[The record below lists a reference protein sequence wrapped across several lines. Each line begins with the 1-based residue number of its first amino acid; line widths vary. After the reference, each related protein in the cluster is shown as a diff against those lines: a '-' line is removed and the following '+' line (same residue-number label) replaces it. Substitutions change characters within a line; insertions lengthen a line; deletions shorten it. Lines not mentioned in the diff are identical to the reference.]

1 MVEPDRELDTIA
13 RQIVD
18 IAFHLHRDVGP
29 GLLESAYETLL
40 SAKLTE
46 LGMGVERQMAI
57 DVTHNN
63 IFLSSAFRVD
73 LLVDRSIVIEIKS
86 VEKTL
91 PIHSKQLLTCLRLG
105 GFPLGFVINFG
116 TAMFKD
122 GIRRLINSD
131 ALLASSRLGAN
142 PLEIGNSGSIDAP

>member
-1 MVEPDRELDTIA
+1 MEEPDAKLDAIA

-18 IAFHLHRDVGP
+18 TAFRLHRDIGP

-40 SAKLTE
+40 SAKLTAIG
-46 LGMGVERQMAI
+46 LHVERQVTM
-57 DVTHNN
+57 DVVVDEIHLT
-63 IFLSSAFRVD
+63 SAFRID
-73 LLVDRSIVIEIKS
+73 ILVERSIIIEVKS

-91 PIHSKQLLTCLRLG
+91 PVHVKQLQTYLRLG
-105 GFPLGFVINFG
+105 GIPLGFVINFG

-142 PLEIGNSGSIDAP
+142 QKD

>member
-1 MVEPDRELDTIA
+1 MEEPDAGLDSIA

-18 IAFHLHRDVGP
+18 TAFRLHRDVGP

-40 SAKLTE
+40 SAKLTAIG
-46 LGMGVERQMAI
+46 LHVERQVAI
-57 DVTHNN
+57 DAVVDDIHLT
-63 IFLSSAFRVD
+63 SAFRID
-73 LLVDRSIVIEIKS
+73 LLVNQSIVIEVKS

-91 PIHSKQLLTCLRLG
+91 PIHAKQLQTYLRLG

-131 ALLASSRLGAN
+131 ALLASSLLGAN
-142 PLEIGNSGSIDAP
+142 QKD

>member
-1 MVEPDRELDTIA
+1 MAEPDAQLDSVA

-18 IAFHLHRDVGP
+18 TAFRLHRDIGP

-40 SAKLTE
+40 SAKLTAI
-46 LGMGVERQMAI
+46 GFSVERQVSI
-57 DVTHNN
+57 DAVVDDIH
-63 IFLSSAFRVD
+63 LASAFRLD
-73 LLVDRSIVIEIKS
+73 LLVNRSVVIEIKS

-91 PIHSKQLLTCLRLG
+91 PIHAKQLQTYLRLG

-131 ALLASSRLGAN
+131 ALLAPSPLGAN
-142 PLEIGNSGSIDAP
+142 QKD

>member
-1 MVEPDRELDTIA
+1 MAEPDANLDAIA

-18 IAFHLHRDVGP
+18 TAFRLHRDVGP

-40 SAKLTE
+40 SAKLTAI
-46 LGMGVERQMAI
+46 GHHVERQVTI
-57 DVTHNN
+57 DAVIDDIH
-63 IFLSSAFRVD
+63 LPSAFRID
-73 LLVDRSIVIEIKS
+73 LLVNQLIVIEIKS

-91 PIHSKQLLTCLRLG
+91 PIHAKQLQTYLRLVQ
-105 GFPLGFVINFG
+105 FPLGFVINFG

-131 ALLASSRLGAN
+131 ALLASSPLGAN
-142 PLEIGNSGSIDAP
+142 HTDRGANQKA

>member
-1 MVEPDRELDTIA
+1 MVEPDGELDAVA

-18 IAFHLHRDVGP
+18 TAFHLHRDVGP

-46 LGMGVERQMAI
+46 IGMAVERQVTM
-57 DVTHNN
+57 DVVYEG
-63 IFLSSAFRVD
+63 ILLSSAFRID
-73 LLVDRSIVIEIKS
+73 LLVERALIIEIKS
-86 VEKTL
+86 TEKTL
-91 PIHSKQLLTCLRLG
+91 PIHSKQLLTYLRLG

-142 PLEIGNSGSIDAP
+142 PSQSDSAGQTDAP

>member
-1 MVEPDRELDTIA
+1 MEEPDANLDAVA

-18 IAFHLHRDVGP
+18 VAFRLHRDVGP

-40 SAKLTE
+40 SAKLTA
-46 LGMGVERQMAI
+46 LGLPVERQLTI
-57 DVTHNN
+57 DAVIDDIH
-63 IFLSSAFRVD
+63 LPSAFRID
-73 LLVDRSIVIEIKS
+73 LLVDQSIVIEVKPL
-86 VEKTL
+86 EKTL
-91 PIHSKQLLTCLRLG
+91 PIHAKQLQTYLRLG
-105 GFPLGFVINFG
+105 QFPLGFVINFG

-142 PLEIGNSGSIDAP
+142 QKD

>member
-1 MVEPDRELDTIA
+1 MVEPDGEIDAIA
-13 RQIVD
+13 QQIVD
-18 IAFHLHRDVGP
+18 VAFHLHRDVGP

-40 SAKLTE
+40 SAKLIE
-46 LGMGVERQMAI
+46 IGLVVERQVTI
-57 DVTHNN
+57 DV
-63 IFLSSAFRVD
+63 IYDGILLSSAFRID
-73 LLVDRSIVIEIKS
+73 LLINRSIVVEIKS

-91 PIHSKQLLTCLRLG
+91 PIHSKQLLTYLRLG
-105 GFPLGFVINFG
+105 RFPLGFVINFG

-142 PLEIGNSGSIDAP
+142 PLESDKSGENNAP

>member
-1 MVEPDRELDTIA
+1 MAEPDATLDAIA

-18 IAFHLHRDVGP
+18 AAFRLHRDVGP

-40 SAKLTE
+40 SAKLTAIG
-46 LGMGVERQMAI
+46 LHVERQVTI
-57 DVTHNN
+57 DAVVDDIH
-63 IFLSSAFRVD
+63 LPSAFRID
-73 LLVDRSIVIEIKS
+73 LLVNQAIVIEVKS

-91 PIHSKQLLTCLRLG
+91 PIHAKQLQTYLRLG
-105 GFPLGFVINFG
+105 QFPLGFVVNFG

-131 ALLASSRLGAN
+131 ALLASSLLGAN
-142 PLEIGNSGSIDAP
+142 RNDLGANQKE

>member
-1 MVEPDRELDTIA
+1 MEEPDAQLDAIV

-18 IAFHLHRDVGP
+18 VAFRLHRDVGP

-40 SAKLTE
+40 SAKLTAIG
-46 LGMGVERQMAI
+46 LSVERQVAM
-57 DVTHNN
+57 DVVVDD
-63 IFLSSAFRVD
+63 IQLASAFRLD
-73 LLVDRSIVIEIKS
+73 LLVNRSIIIEVKS
-86 VEKTL
+86 IERTL
-91 PIHSKQLLTCLRLG
+91 PIHSKQLLTYLRLG

-131 ALLASSRLGAN
+131 TLLASSRLGAN
-142 PLEIGNSGSIDAP
+142 QKD

>member
-1 MVEPDRELDTIA
+1 MAEPDAQLDSVA

-18 IAFHLHRDVGP
+18 TAFRLHRDIGP

-40 SAKLTE
+40 PAKLTAI
-46 LGMGVERQMAI
+46 GFSVERQVSI
-57 DVTHNN
+57 DAVVDDIH
-63 IFLSSAFRVD
+63 LASAFRLD
-73 LLVDRSIVIEIKS
+73 LLVNRSVVIEIKS

-91 PIHSKQLLTCLRLG
+91 PIHAKQLQTYLRLG

-131 ALLASSRLGAN
+131 ALLAPSPLGAN
-142 PLEIGNSGSIDAP
+142 QKD

>member
-1 MVEPDRELDTIA
+1 MEEPDANLDAIA

-18 IAFHLHRDVGP
+18 TAFRLHRDVGP

-40 SAKLTE
+40 SAKLTAIG
-46 LGMGVERQMAI
+46 LHVERQVTI
-57 DVTHNN
+57 DAVVDDIH
-63 IFLSSAFRVD
+63 LPAAFRID
-73 LLVDRSIVIEIKS
+73 LLVNQLIVVEVKS

-91 PIHSKQLLTCLRLG
+91 PIHAKQLQTYLRLG
-105 GFPLGFVINFG
+105 QFPLGFVVNFG

-131 ALLASSRLGAN
+131 ALLASSLLGAN
-142 PLEIGNSGSIDAP
+142 PNNRGANQKD

>member
-1 MVEPDRELDTIA
+1 MEEPDPQLDAWA
-13 RQIVD
+13 RDIVD
-18 IAFHLHRDVGP
+18 TSFRLHRDVGP

-40 SAKLTE
+40 SAKLTAIG
-46 LGMGVERQMAI
+46 LSVERQVTI
-57 DVTHNN
+57 DAVVDD
-63 IFLSSAFRVD
+63 IRLAAAFRID
-73 LLVDRSIVIEIKS
+73 LLVNRSIVVEIKS

-91 PIHSKQLLTCLRLG
+91 PIHAKQLHTYLRLG

-122 GIRRLINSD
+122 GIRRLINGN

-142 PLEIGNSGSIDAP
+142 QKD

>member
-1 MVEPDRELDTIA
+1 MTEPDATLDAIA

-18 IAFHLHRDVGP
+18 AAFRLHRDVGP

-40 SAKLTE
+40 SAKLTAIG
-46 LGMGVERQMAI
+46 LHVERQVTI
-57 DVTHNN
+57 DAVVDDIH
-63 IFLSSAFRVD
+63 LPSAFRID
-73 LLVDRSIVIEIKS
+73 LLVNQAIVIEVKS

-91 PIHSKQLLTCLRLG
+91 PIHAKQLQTYLRLG
-105 GFPLGFVINFG
+105 QFPLGFVVNFG

-131 ALLASSRLGAN
+131 ALLASSLLGAN
-142 PLEIGNSGSIDAP
+142 RNDLGANQKE

>member
-1 MVEPDRELDTIA
+1 MEEPDANLDAIA

-18 IAFHLHRDVGP
+18 TAFRLHRDIGP

-40 SAKLTE
+40 SAKLTAIG
-46 LGMGVERQMAI
+46 LHVERQVIM
-57 DVTHNN
+57 DVVVDEIH
-63 IFLSSAFRVD
+63 LASAFRID
-73 LLVDRSIVIEIKS
+73 ILVERSIIIEVKS

-91 PIHSKQLLTCLRLG
+91 PVHVKQLQTYLRLG
-105 GFPLGFVINFG
+105 GIPLGFVINFG

-142 PLEIGNSGSIDAP
+142 QKD

>member
-1 MVEPDRELDTIA
+1 MAEPGLQLYALA

-18 IAFHLHRDVGP
+18 VAFPLHQDVGP

-40 SAKLTE
+40 SAKLTAIG
-46 LGMGVERQMAI
+46 LHVERQVTM
-57 DVTHNN
+57 DVVVDDIH
-63 IFLSSAFRVD
+63 LASAFRID
-73 LLVDRSIVIEIKS
+73 LLVNRTIIIEIKS

-91 PIHSKQLLTCLRLG
+91 PIHAKQLQTYLRLG

-142 PLEIGNSGSIDAP
+142 QKV

>member
-1 MVEPDRELDTIA
+1 MEEPDAGLDAIA

-18 IAFHLHRDVGP
+18 VAFRLHRDLGP
-29 GLLESAYETLL
+29 GLLESAYESLL
-40 SAKLTE
+40 SAKLTAIG
-46 LGMGVERQMAI
+46 LNVERQVTI
-57 DVTHNN
+57 DAVIDEIH
-63 IFLSSAFRVD
+63 LPSAFRID
-73 LLVDRSIVIEIKS
+73 LLIDHLIVIEVKS

-91 PIHSKQLLTCLRLG
+91 PIHFKQLQTYLRLG

-131 ALLASSRLGAN
+131 ALLASSLLGAN
-142 PLEIGNSGSIDAP
+142 QKA

>member
-1 MVEPDRELDTIA
+1 MVEPDREIDAIA

-18 IAFHLHRDVGP
+18 TAFHLHRDVGP

-46 LGMGVERQMAI
+46 IGLAVERQVTK
-57 DVTHNN
+57 DVVYEG
-63 IFLSSAFRVD
+63 IFLPSAFRID
-73 LLVDRSIVIEIKS
+73 LLICQSIVIEIKS

-91 PIHSKQLLTCLRLG
+91 PIHSKQLLTYLRLG

-116 TAMFKD
+116 TALFKD

-142 PLEIGNSGSIDAP
+142 HLTS

>member
-1 MVEPDRELDTIA
+1 MVEPDGKLDAIA

-18 IAFHLHRDVGP
+18 TAFHLHRDVGP
-29 GLLESAYETLL
+29 ALLESAYETLL

-46 LGMGVERQMAI
+46 TGLIVERQVTK
-57 DVTHNN
+57 DVVYEG
-63 IFLSSAFRVD
+63 ILLASAFRID
-73 LLVDRSIVIEIKS
+73 LLVNRSIVVEIKS
-86 VEKTL
+86 MEKTL
-91 PIHSKQLLTCLRLG
+91 PIHSKQLLTYLRLG
-105 GFPLGFVINFG
+105 GFPLGFVTNFG

-142 PLEIGNSGSIDAP
+142 PSQSESAGETDAQ

>member
-1 MVEPDRELDTIA
+1 MEEPDAQLDAIA

-18 IAFHLHRDVGP
+18 VAFRLHRDVGP

-40 SAKLTE
+40 SAKLTAIG
-46 LGMGVERQMAI
+46 LSVERQVAM
-57 DVTHNN
+57 DVVVDD
-63 IFLSSAFRVD
+63 IQLASAFRLD
-73 LLVDRSIVIEIKS
+73 LLVNRSIIIEVNSI
-86 VEKTL
+86 ERTL
-91 PIHSKQLLTCLRLG
+91 PIHSKQLLTYLRLG

-131 ALLASSRLGAN
+131 TLLASSRLGAN
-142 PLEIGNSGSIDAP
+142 QKD

>member
-18 IAFHLHRDVGP
+18 VAFHLHRDVGP

-40 SAKLTE
+40 SAKLTQM
-46 LGMGVERQMAI
+46 GMAVERQVTI
-57 DVTHNN
+57 DVTYDD
-63 IFLSSAFRVD
+63 ILLTSAFRID
-73 LLVDRSIVIEIKS
+73 LLVNRSIVIEIKS
-86 VEKTL
+86 VEKAL
-91 PIHSKQLLTCLRLG
+91 PIHSKQLLTYLRLG

-131 ALLASSRLGAN
+131 ALLATSRLGAN
-142 PLEIGNSGSIDAP
+142 PLETGNSGNTNAQ

>member
-1 MVEPDRELDTIA
+1 MAEPDAQLDSVA

-18 IAFHLHRDVGP
+18 TAFRLHRDIGP

-40 SAKLTE
+40 SAKLTAI
-46 LGMGVERQMAI
+46 GFSVERQVSI
-57 DVTHNN
+57 DAVVDDIH
-63 IFLSSAFRVD
+63 LASAFRLD
-73 LLVDRSIVIEIKS
+73 LLVNRSVVIEVKS

-91 PIHSKQLLTCLRLG
+91 PIHAKQLQTYLRLG

-116 TAMFKD
+116 TALFKD

-131 ALLASSRLGAN
+131 ALLAPSPLGAN
-142 PLEIGNSGSIDAP
+142 QKD